1 MVEMVTHS
9 HFRITMRAM
18 AAAVLSMLRY
28 GLFSRRAMRMF
39 CPRICWVRGRFGA
52 GLVLG
57 DDGVDEFGI
66 DENGD
71 YYAYND

>member
-1 MVEMVTHS
+1 MFVFQLDKEIQTERTVPLVCS
-9 HFRITMRAM
+9 RCAM
-18 AAAVLSMLRY
+18 M
-28 GLFSRRAMRMF
+28 MF